1 MKRRLIAIP
10 IALLI
15 GLVPLATAWASPEID
30 QVYAEGQ
37 TYDMLGATLLTQGTE
52 GLLSAP
58 PLYLIG
64 YPVSSSQ
71 TGPLVL
77 ASGFSPQCDPCN
89 HSPFHYHDHVLPG
102 VPGAGTTATAGVY
115 KGPWRIV
122 VLAYNPAYYNLPS
135 FVPLKSDDAIAQAEW
150 DQVHV
155 PNAPHV
161 FLPINGGGANP
172 FEIWTTQVL
181 ICPIVSPAA

>member
-15 GLVPLATAWASPEID
+15 ALVPVASALAGPEVD
-30 QVYAEGQ
+30 LVYAEGQ
-37 TYDMLGATLLTQGTE
+37 QYDMVGATLLTQGTE

-77 ASGFSPQCDPCN
+77 SSGFSPQCDPCN

-102 VPGAGTTATAGVY
+102 IPGAGTTATAGVY
-115 KGPWRIV
+115 RGPWRIV

-135 FVPLKSDDAIAQAEW
+135 FVPLMSDDAIKHAEEAQL
-150 DQVHV
+150 DGTG
-155 PNAPHV
+155 PHV
-161 FLPINGGGANP
+161 FLPINGSGTNP

-181 ICPIVSPAA
+181 ICPIVSPSV

>member
-1 MKRRLIAIP
+1 MKRRLVAIP
-10 IALLI
+10 IALLL
-15 GLVPLATAWASPEID
+15 GLVPLATALASPEMD
-30 QVYAEGQ
+30 LVYAEGQ
-37 TYDMLGATLLTQGTE
+37 QYQMLGATLLTQGTE

-64 YPVSSSQ
+64 YPTSQQ

-77 ASGFSPQCDPCN
+77 SSGFAPQCDPCN

-102 VPGAGTTATAGVY
+102 IPGSGTDATAGVY
-115 KGPWRIV
+115 RGPWRIV

-135 FVPLKSDDAIAQAEW
+135 FVPLKSDDAIHQAEEA
-150 DQVHV
+150 QL
-155 PNAPHV
+155 NGTGPHV
-161 FLPINGGGANP
+161 FLPIDNGGANP

-181 ICPIVSPAA
+181 ICPIVSPNA